1 MDARSIVDAELSE
14 HRHAIT
20 NAFLQDKLA
29 DLRKKVQEQQYELGK
44 LREHLTEQQHSWE
57 Q

>member
-1 MDARSIVDAELSE
+1 MDARSIVDAELRE

-29 DLRKKVQEQQYELGK
+29 DLRKKVQEQQYKLGK

>member
-1 MDARSIVDAELSE
+1 MDARSRVDTELRE
-14 HRHAIT
+14 HRHTIT